1 VLANLRRLF
10 GYRAL
15 IQSLVVRDLKARYR
29 GSVLG
34 FLWSFINPLL
44 LLSVYS
50 FVLLVLPGTKMG
62 GTYPVLMFCGLL
74 PWTWFSSSLLESSTV
89 LVSGGNLI
97 RKVLFPAEVLPLV
110 TVIAGLAN
118 FCLGLPILFAFILYF
133 DVPIVW
139 IDLLWLPVIIL
150 VQFTFTL
157 GLALLLSALTV
168 HFRDVRDLLSSIL
181 TLWFFATPILYQLED
196 VAKGLSDTA
205 RDVMML
211 NPFAHLAVAYQ
222 QVLYDPRRSVDWW
235 HLAIVAAG
243 SVVVLV
249 CGYVVFD
256 RLRET
261 LAEAA

>member
-1 VLANLRRLF
+1 
-10 GYRAL
+10 
-15 IQSLVVRDLKARYR
+15 
-29 GSVLG
+29 
-34 FLWSFINPLL
+34 
-44 LLSVYS
+44 
-50 FVLLVLPGTKMG
+50 
-62 GTYPVLMFCGLL
+62 
-74 PWTWFSSSLLESSTV
+74 
-89 LVSGGNLI
+89 
-97 RKVLFPAEVLPLV
+97 
-110 TVIAGLAN
+110 
-118 FCLGLPILFAFILYF
+118 
-133 DVPIVW
+133 
-139 IDLLWLPVIIL
+139 